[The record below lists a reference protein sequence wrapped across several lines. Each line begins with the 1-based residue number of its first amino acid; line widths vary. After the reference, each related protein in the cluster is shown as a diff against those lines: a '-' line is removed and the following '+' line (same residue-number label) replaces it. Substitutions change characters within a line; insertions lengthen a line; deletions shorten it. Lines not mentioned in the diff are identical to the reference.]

1 AILRALGALHHPPS
15 LVNRYS
21 ELTEH
26 AVFYL
31 DPHICLRC
39 RYRST
44 ELLWQ
49 CPHCHDWNTFVEER
63 IAPAQ
68 VTNEVEVSDRAGRAG
83 RAGKAGW
90 EPRTVVVKES
100 DAQSC
105 VDRRHR
111 DRQELCARRVR
122 YARPARPR
130 T

>member
-1 AILRALGALHHPPS
+1 MRNISTAACAVSILPAALIRGATWKAIWRALGQLQHPAS
-15 LVNRYS
+15 LVDRYG

-31 DPHICLRC
+31 DPHVCMRC

-68 VTNEVEVSDRAGRAG
+68 DPTEVEV
-83 RAGKAGW
+83 
-90 EPRTVVVKES
+90 
-100 DAQSC
+100 
-105 VDRRHR
+105 
-111 DRQELCARRVR
+111 
-122 YARPARPR
+122 
-130 T
+130 

>member
-1 AILRALGALHHPPS
+1 VQNPHALGIHQAIWHALGQLRYPPP

-31 DPHICLRC
+31 DPHVCMRC

-68 VTNEVEVSDRAGRAG
+68 DTTEVEA
-83 RAGKAGW
+83 
-90 EPRTVVVKES
+90 
-100 DAQSC
+100 
-105 VDRRHR
+105 
-111 DRQELCARRVR
+111 
-122 YARPARPR
+122 
-130 T
+130 